1 MMLTAELTVAMSKY
15 PMWLGGLSRPPL
27 KPTHEP
33 MVTATGVPPH
43 VEDQQGRV
51 GVLPATGG
59 EPLQLGLSL
68 RRTGGHVPGLQHG
81 DPLTLALVKNLTG
94 IGIGGR
100 RLTQCPVQ
108 FVIPQGVRQIAPV
121 LAHGEKAIGDGP
133 VRADGCLLY
142 TSDAADE

>member
-51 GVLPATGG
+51 GFSP
-59 EPLQLGLSL
+59 
-68 RRTGGHVPGLQHG
+68 
-81 DPLTLALVKNLTG
+81 
-94 IGIGGR
+94 
-100 RLTQCPVQ
+100 
-108 FVIPQGVRQIAPV
+108 PQEANRSSWASPSGV
-121 LAHGEKAIGDGP
+121 LADMCRDSSMGIP
-133 VRADGCLLY
+133 
-142 TSDAADE
+142 